1 MEKFAANAER
11 VYQIVVD
18 NIFNAKDP
26 IKGRRGMT
34 SIPCLTAMVEAYPA
48 SSGSFCP
55 AGTSTASSSSFSPSS
70 PLILTYAG
78 SPSSE
83 TLLTAAFLPNP
94 YKELKPRPNVC
105 IVGAGPVGLYM
116 AILLKHLM
124 PSLSVHVVEKRAT
137 ESGHRS
143 LIRDKELYIPT
154 AFISRTRLFPTWPDP
169 GADVAVIEEAL
180 TRLCPS
186 LASLL
191 SVEGGFHLLGFLPGY
206 TPTKKEI
213 RINRLELELAKVAQK
228 KGVRIYHD
236 NGITDLASIETRYT
250 NEHTLVVF
258 DATGGR
264 LIPVAFPKVDTY
276 TPSAAVP
283 AKKLNIEHRT
293 ERVVDIYE
301 GHLDPGTAIRK
312 LASSLYVPIGDTFMK
327 VDPRGASP
335 GTVNGMV
342 LCVGMALAFMDALS
356 VVSVSAVASKSSSKR
371 KTSKRSSKSSSKR
384 SSSVKRRKTQ
394 SAPF

>member
-1 MEKFAANAER
+1 MEKFAANAEL

-18 NIFNAKDP
+18 KIFNAKDP
-26 IKGRRGMT
+26 MKGRRGMT
-34 SIPCLTAMVEAYPA
+34 SIPCLMAMLEAYPA
-48 SSGSFCP
+48 SSGSICTP
-55 AGTSTASSSSFSPSS
+55 GLTKTASTDP
-70 PLILTYAG
+70 PTLTYAG

-94 YKELKPRPNVC
+94 YKELTAKPNVC

-124 PSLSVHVVEKRAT
+124 PSLTVNVVEKRAT

-236 NGITDLASIETRYT
+236 NGITDLASIESRYT

-283 AKKLNIEHRT
+283 AKKLNVEHRT

-301 GHLDPGTAIRK
+301 GYLDPGTAIRK

-356 VVSVSAVASKSSSKR
+356 VVASAKSSSKSSSKR
-371 KTSKRSSKSSSKR
+371 KTSKRSSSI
-384 SSSVKRRKTQ
+384 KRRKTR

>member
-26 IKGRRGMT
+26 KTGRRRIT
-34 SIPCLTAMVEAYPA
+34 SVPSLKAILEAYPA
-48 SSGSFCP
+48 SSGPLCP
-55 AGTSTASSSSFSPSS
+55 IDVTASSSEAPS
-70 PLILTYAG
+70 ITYAG

-83 TLLTAAFLPNP
+83 SLLKAVFLPNP
-94 YKELKPRPNVC
+94 HKELKARPNVC

-116 AILLKHLM
+116 AVLLKHLM
-124 PSLSVHVVEKRAT
+124 PSLTVNIVEKRAT

-143 LIRDKELYIPT
+143 LARDKEVYIPS
-154 AFISRTRLFPTWPDP
+154 AFISRTRIFPTWPDP
-169 GADVAVIEEAL
+169 AADVAVIEEAL
-180 TRLCPS
+180 PRLCEP

-191 SVEGGFHLLGFLPGY
+191 SVEGGFHLLAFLPGY
-206 TPTKKEI
+206 TQTKKEI
-213 RINRLELELAKVAQK
+213 RINRLELELAKVAQA

-236 NGITDLASIETRYT
+236 NGITDLASIESRYT
-250 NEHTLVVF
+250 NEHTLIVF

-264 LIPVAFPKVDTY
+264 LIPISFPKIDTY
-276 TPSAAVP
+276 IPSTVVA

-293 ERVVDIYE
+293 ERVVPIYE
-301 GHLDPGTAIRK
+301 GHLDPGASIRR
-312 LASSLYVPIGDTFMK
+312 LAKSLYVPIGDTFMK
-327 VDPRGASP
+327 VDFRGASP

-342 LCVGMALAFMDALS
+342 LCVGMALAFMDAFAFS
-356 VVSVSAVASKSSSKR
+356 FPSASSKR
-371 KTSKRSSKSSSKR
+371 RTLKSSSKSSSKR
-384 SSSVKRRKTQ
+384 SSSGRHRKTR